1 MELHGF
7 TEGLRRVFGYSVAGL
22 GHAQQFGLAGAVL
35 FGGGQLA
42 GGLRVAA
49 AEYGKTVTGDGDGFP
64 EVAPVVVFHIIEI
77 DGFKQGLRLRT
88 DAPEALGEDVFLEFR
103 DDVSGSALNLDV
115 VVDDAAHRDDVEDGL
130 GGLRV
135 PVIAQGLALP
145 VRIDL
150 VAEEHF
156 LLLGDR
162 IRILRARRHRVQFFV
177 NPVVGQFRADMD
189 SRAVRPALPT
199 TSSPGWMVMVLVSQW
214 RLKALA
220 RRTIMGSPSV
230 SLNTCVLESAPS
242 RQTAGTWVKNCFLS
256 WSIREVSMAGSFVD
270 NGKNG
275 WEFKRA

>member
-22 GHAQQFGLAGAVL
+22 GHAQQFGLAGAVP

-88 DAPEALGEDVFLEFR
+88 DAPEAFGEDVFLEFR

-162 IRILRARRHRVQFFV
+162 IRVLRARRHRVQFFV

-189 SRAVRPALPT
+189 SPCGASCIADDEFAGLDGDGLGFAVAFESLGTADDHGFALRFLEYVRLGERAFKTDGGNMGKKLLLELVD
-199 TSSPGWMVMVLVSQW
+199 SGSQHGGVLC
-214 RLKALA
+214 
-220 RRTIMGSPSV
+220 G
-230 SLNTCVLESAPS
+230 
-242 RQTAGTWVKNCFLS
+242 
-256 WSIREVSMAGSFVD
+256 
-270 NGKNG
+270 
-275 WEFKRA
+275 